1 MMRQVKKM
9 AGINRPDVS
18 YSKAT
23 INYPYGLIIA
33 RFKIGRKVFTIR
45 KTRVNEI
52 LFGIVLFASVIAAYT
67 VLSCVLGA
75 DDYAARL
82 GG

>member
-1 MMRQVKKM
+1 MRQVKKM
-9 AGINRPDVS
+9 AGINRPEDVNVITANMNVYA
-18 YSKAT
+18 YS
-23 INYPYGLIIA
+23 IA
-33 RFKIGRKVFTIR
+33 RFRIGKKVITIR

-52 LFGIVLFASVIAAYT
+52 VFGIVLIVAVIAAYT
-67 VLSCVLGA
+67 VLSCVLGV

>member
-23 INYPYGLIIA
+23 NYPYGLIIA
-33 RFKIGRKVFTIR
+33 RFKIGKKVFTIR

-52 LFGIVLFASVIAAYT
+52 LFGIVLIAAVIAAYT

-75 DDYAARL
+75 DDYAARI